1 MELINKDEVIAE
13 LERRRKI
20 WWYCSSTEA
29 KYRKEEREEILDF
42 INSIET
48 IVEVEIDEYGKI
60 KGNNKPKQRLFE
72 VTLKDKENKE

>member
-1 MELINKDEVIAE
+1 MKLIDKDVVVSE

-48 IVEVEIDEYGKI
+48 IVEVEIDEYAKT
-60 KGNNKPKQRLFE
+60 KG
-72 VTLKDKENKE
+72 KDKEGAFLR